1 MNEMRNGK
9 KQISDDPTD
18 IWTKLTV
25 RNEFEKFCYIMQKKR
40 TNPTDST
47 CSLLAY
53 ATTSTY
59 FKLVSFLLL
68 QLSFIGIEIKINSI
82 RNQIKSGCK
91 KKYSTYNSINC
102 KCICTKENSKW
113 RYYYQRSKKEEKNN
127 KNPTPSD
134 TQALRAPK
142 KRFSCASPS
151 FLFREIL
158 RAICNYFSFRR

>member
-1 MNEMRNGK
+1 
-9 KQISDDPTD
+9 
-18 IWTKLTV
+18 
-25 RNEFEKFCYIMQKKR
+25 MQKKR

-91 KKYSTYNSINC
+91 KKNSTYNSINC
-102 KCICTKENSKW
+102 KCIMYMHKRKLKVTVLLSTL
-113 RYYYQRSKKEEKNN
+113 KKRGEKHN

-151 FLFREIL
+151 FLFREIP
-158 RAICNYFSFRR
+158 RAICNYFSFRS